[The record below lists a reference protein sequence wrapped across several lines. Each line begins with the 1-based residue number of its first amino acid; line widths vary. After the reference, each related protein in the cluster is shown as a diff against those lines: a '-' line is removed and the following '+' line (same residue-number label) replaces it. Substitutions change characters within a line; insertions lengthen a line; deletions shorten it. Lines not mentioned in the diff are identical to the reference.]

1 MKIKKLLFILFLAF
15 ALIFF
20 MKLFNPNPMFLVP
33 LLITLEVA
41 IYYIFFKTQLKLII
55 FLPIFLCFLST
66 IKSVVDVITK
76 VDGKTAMLRELNI
89 ALKFSLFH
97 FIVTMVICI
106 GGILI
111 IKKVRTEHEKN
122 H

>member
-1 MKIKKLLFILFLAF
+1 MKIKKPLFILFLAF

-33 LLITLEVA
+33 LLITVEVA
-41 IYYIFFKTQLKLII
+41 IYYIFFKPQLKLII

-89 ALKFSLFH
+89 ALKLSLFH

-111 IKKVRTEHEKN
+111 VKKVHY